1 MEKQVTIIEQYAKA
15 NFGIT
20 LTKWQLEYMQ
30 AVADGK
36 AAELLI
42 PRSAGKSLAN
52 TIMRAHL
59 SAALKPAAEDTAR
72 KYWYKLT
79 PGLIDILLIMLDHV
93 HQKGHNAFTW
103 KEVRDKMQ
111 AYQYTQ
117 QTKLRFHGLI
127 AKIKDDNG
135 TFTGEWLITRR
146 AADFLRGDIVLP
158 LKVQTQ
164 SNKVIGYDDLT
175 VSVREVY
182 QSDLYLEGREQFIRT
197 PLPSSKAAK

>member
-1 MEKQVTIIEQYAKA
+1 MDTKIAQYAKEHL
-15 NFGIT
+15 GIT
-20 LTKWQLEYMQ
+20 LTDFQLDIIKD
-30 AVADGK
+30 VA
-36 AAELLI
+36 
-42 PRSAGKSLAN
+42 AGKPIGQLPPRAGLTTAN
-52 TIMRAHL
+52 RIMRAYL
-59 SAALKPAAEDTAR
+59 TDGLTPVSDDAAR

-164 SNKVIGYDDLT
+164 SNKVIDHDDLT
-175 VSVREVY
+175 VSVRDVY

-197 PLPSSKAAK
+197 PLPSSKAAL